1 MAVDK
6 KDTSVTTIDD
16 APLVVEVKKAADIAV
31 SDHADA
37 MTGERLEVT
46 IQASE
51 GDIGKQPVFLAI
63 NGYGVLVPR
72 GIPVHLPVELV
83 EILDNATQ
91 VVYEHDKA
99 TDKMLERE
107 VKRYSYSVRAI
118 RATTKK

>member
-1 MAVDK
+1 MAEK

-37 MTGERLEVT
+37 MTGERLEVV
-46 IQASE
+46 IQAGE
-51 GDIGKQPVFLAI
+51 GAIGKQPVFLAI
-63 NGYGVLVPR
+63 NGHGFNVPR
-72 GIPVHLPVELV
+72 GIPVHLPVEVV

-91 VVYEHDKA
+91 VVYEHDQA

-118 RATTKK
+118 RTTKK